1 MLIGKYFRKKRLE
14 KGLSESEL
22 ALRISPDFQES
33 RMWDFESGY
42 DNDIDG
48 MSIRDFKL
56 YCKTLDINP
65 VDYADVPVSDLKELP
80 LSSLIKTRRK
90 EMGYSITDLS
100 DWIGFDKN
108 VIRAIEDNRDDVDI
122 ALNAIKPIALVLG
135 IPFRILLEK
144 L

>member
-1 MLIGKYFRKKRLE
+1 MCIC
-14 KGLSESEL
+14 
-22 ALRISPDFQES
+22 PDFQES
-33 RMWDFESGY
+33 LIWDFESGD

-56 YCKTLDINP
+56 YCRTLDIDP
-65 VDYADVPVSDLKELP
+65 VKYADIPVSDLQELP
-80 LSSLIKTRRK
+80 LSSLSKARRE

-100 DWIGFDKN
+100 EYTGFEEC
-108 VIRAIEDNRDDVDI
+108 VIQAIEESREDVYI
-122 ALNAIKPIALVLG
+122 ALNAIKQLALVLG

>member
-1 MLIGKYFRKKRLE
+1 MLIGKYFRKRRVE

-22 ALRISPDFQES
+22 ASRISPDFQES
-33 RMWDFESGY
+33 RIWDFESGD

-56 YCKTLDINP
+56 YCKILDINP
-65 VDYADVPVSDLKELP
+65 VDYADIPVSNLQELT

-100 DWIGFDKN
+100 NWIGFDEN

-122 ALNAIKPIALVLG
+122 ALNAIKQLALVLG
-135 IPFRILLEK
+135 IPFRILLDK

>member
-14 KGLSESEL
+14 KGLSEWEL
-22 ALRISPDFQES
+22 ASLIGPDFQAS
-33 RMWDFESGY
+33 LIWDFESGD

-48 MSIRDFKL
+48 LSIRDFKL
-56 YCKTLDINP
+56 YCKILGINP
-65 VDYADVPVSDLKELP
+65 VEYADIPVSDLQELT

-100 DWIGFDKN
+100 DWIGFDEN
-108 VIRAIEDNRDDVDI
+108 VIRALEDNRDDVDI
-122 ALNAIKPIALVLG
+122 ALNAIKQLALVLG

>member
-1 MLIGKYFRKKRLE
+1 MLLGKYFRKKRLE

-22 ALRISPDFQES
+22 ASLIGPDFQES
-33 RMWDFESGY
+33 LIWDFESGD

-65 VDYADVPVSDLKELP
+65 VDYADIPVSDLQELP

-100 DWIGFDKN
+100 DWLGFDEN
-108 VIRAIEDNRDDVDI
+108 VILAVEENRDDVDI
-122 ALNAIKPIALVLG
+122 ALNAIKQLALVLG